1 MVVVGCRARN
11 VCIWPQKY
19 FNDVVAT
26 HAQCVAQCLN
36 IIMMISQPI
45 YPVSEDRTDAVMA
58 SEGEEAAK
66 EVKESGK
73 EERQEEEGGKVAARV
88 KLSPHSHNVNTEP
101 VKRSVALQQARLEV
115 SPSY

>member
-1 MVVVGCRARN
+1 
-11 VCIWPQKY
+11 
-19 FNDVVAT
+19 
-26 HAQCVAQCLN
+26 
-36 IIMMISQPI
+36 
-45 YPVSEDRTDAVMA
+45 MA

-66 EVKESGK
+66 EVREAGK

-115 SPSY
+115 SPTNPTNRHHH